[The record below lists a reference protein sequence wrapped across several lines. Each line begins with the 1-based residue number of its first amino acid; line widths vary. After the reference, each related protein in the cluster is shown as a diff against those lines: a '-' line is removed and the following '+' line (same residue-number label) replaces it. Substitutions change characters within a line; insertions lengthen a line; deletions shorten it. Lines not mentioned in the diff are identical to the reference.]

1 MTCMDSLQN
10 KSPLLY
16 KIEEAPCETRN
27 VERKGLKHHLGNGRL
42 LTRQHCRFN
51 TGKQIYKLIKIKQN
65 NEAPFEKSFCRT
77 FVIKC
82 QTFS

>member
-1 MTCMDSLQN
+1 MDSLQN

-42 LTRQHCRFN
+42 LTRQHCRLN
-51 TGKQIYKLIKIKQN
+51 TCKKNLQIDQKKTEQRSTFWKIFLQELFDQLSN
-65 NEAPFEKSFCRT
+65 
-77 FVIKC
+77 I
-82 QTFS
+82 